1 MDDIL
6 ELASR
11 LGRRIADEPRAKRM
25 VAARAALDA
34 SLVDRRLLSEF
45 EDVQGRL
52 YELESSGK
60 PIEPEDKRRFV
71 ELQQKVIQ
79 SSVIKDLLK
88 AQAGSGADDLSQSTH
103 RGRGPRPR
111 HAAAHVNDFPPRGKC
126 PAAVSYSEA
135 MNCHEPNPRA
145 STGCSAVL
153 GLLSVRRRAGRFSF
167 VSFVF
172 APRGARATRKP

>member
-79 SSVIKDLLK
+79 SSVIEDLLK
-88 AQAGSGADDLSQSTH
+88 AQADFLELMTLVSQ
-103 RGRGPRPR
+103 RIEVEAQGP
-111 HAAAHVNDFPPRGKC
+111 DTPP
-126 PAAVSYSEA
+126 P
-135 MNCHEPNPRA
+135 
-145 STGCSAVL
+145 T
-153 GLLSVRRRAGRFSF
+153 
-167 VSFVF
+167 
-172 APRGARATRKP
+172 